1 MKTDLSPDK
10 ERALDTVIS
19 QIDRQFGK
27 GSIMRLGEN
36 HPRMV
41 VGVVPTG
48 AITVDVA
55 TGIGGIPRGRVT
67 EIFGP
72 ESSGKTTLVQH
83 VIAEAQKQGGVAA
96 FIDAEHVFDYEY
108 AKKCGVNVE
117 DLYISQPDTG
127 EQALEIAEALVRS
140 GALDVVA
147 VDSVAA
153 LVPRS
158 ELDGEMGDSHVGLQA
173 RLMSQ
178 ALRKLTGAINRSK
191 TAMIFTNQLREKIG
205 IQFGNPETT
214 PGGAGTQI
222 LLVGPIGHTSNRT
235 DQARRRGHRQPG
247 KGKGGKEQSSTSIQ
261 GGGVRHSVQRRHIE
275 GRRIDRPGRRDGV
288 GAKEWLLL
296 LIWRHENGAG
306 ARECA
311 PISQRE
317 YRDRG

>member
-41 VGVVPTG
+41 VEVVPTG

-83 VIAEAQKQGGVAA
+83 IIAEAQKQGGVAA
-96 FIDAEHVFDYEY
+96 FIDAEHVLDYEY

-158 ELDGEMGDSHVGLQA
+158 ELDGEMGDSHGW
-173 RLMSQ
+173 S
-178 ALRKLTGAINRSK
+178 S
-191 TAMIFTNQLREKIG
+191 
-205 IQFGNPETT
+205 
-214 PGGAGTQI
+214 
-222 LLVGPIGHTSNRT
+222 GPT
-235 DQARRRGHRQPG
+235 D
-247 KGKGGKEQSSTSIQ
+247 
-261 GGGVRHSVQRRHIE
+261 V
-275 GRRIDRPGRRDGV
+275 
-288 GAKEWLLL
+288 
-296 LIWRHENGAG
+296 AG
-306 ARECA
+306 AA
-311 PISQRE
+311 QS
-317 YRDRG
+317 